1 MTLDTDML
9 VKIAAGIGALI
20 LAAPPLISA
29 LRGAANRPAPAP
41 VKDGG
46 VLVLATTPTAAD
58 ASSRDAHLI
67 LDVAERL
74 RAAGNAEGAKLAHQ
88 LIDVVLTTPTPKG

>member
-20 LAAPPLISA
+20 LAAPSLFAAIRGA
-29 LRGAANRPAPAP
+29 LRPVPAPA
-41 VKDGG
+41 KDGG
-46 VLVLATTPTAAD
+46 VLVLATAPTAAD
-58 ASSRDAHLI
+58 VASRDAHLI

-74 RAAGNAEGAKLAHQ
+74 RAAGNIEGAKLAHQ
-88 LIDVVLTTPTPKG
+88 LIDVVLATPTPKG